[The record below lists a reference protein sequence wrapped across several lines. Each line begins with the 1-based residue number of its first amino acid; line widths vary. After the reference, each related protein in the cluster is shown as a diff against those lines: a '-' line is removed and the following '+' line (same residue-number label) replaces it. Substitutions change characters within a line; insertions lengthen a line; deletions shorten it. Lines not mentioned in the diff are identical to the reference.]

1 MAIPFH
7 CRCGTV
13 QGEIEPGAVYARAV
27 CYCRDCQAFA
37 RALGRERE
45 ALDPNGGTDV
55 VAMLPAGLR
64 FTAGRGQVACLSL
77 SPKGLLRW
85 HSACC
90 DTPIGNTSRNP
101 RLPYVGVLASC
112 LADTANLDAALGPPR
127 IALNTA
133 SALGEVAATPVRAA
147 LGILRIMSGVLRAKL
162 SGRHGDNPFFDAATS
177 RPIAEPRVLTRQER
191 ADAEHP

>member
-37 RALGRERE
+37 RALGCEQE

-77 SPKGLLRW
+77 SSKGLLRW

-112 LADTANLDAALGPPR
+112 MADVAALDAAIWPPR

-147 LGILRIMSGVLRAKL
+147 IGVVRIMSGVLRAKL
-162 SGRHGDNPFFDAATS
+162 SGRHRANPFFDAATS